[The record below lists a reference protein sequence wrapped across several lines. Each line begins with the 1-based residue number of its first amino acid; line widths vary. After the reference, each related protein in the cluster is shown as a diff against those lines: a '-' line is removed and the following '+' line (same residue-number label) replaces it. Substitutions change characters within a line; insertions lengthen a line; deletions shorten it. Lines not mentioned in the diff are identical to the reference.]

1 MINYSPFHFLGSV
14 GVSVGVHFTIDLWIC
29 TIDINIDVSASL
41 DLYGPPL
48 GGVVHVN
55 FYVFG
60 FSVHF
65 GDESPANDAITL
77 AEFWYLAQQQTASEK
92 AAVTATTS
100 GNSKSGH
107 VLSVVTGRYPGKNKS
122 TETPEGEPW
131 VVRRG
136 GFKFSAQSQFPI
148 RSAICNHGPPADH
161 QTAIYAKPMH
171 LVGGSSGKSD
181 ENGGQWVESTMT
193 ISVVEGTVP
202 VLGFTCAPIV
212 KKVPSALWGK
222 CDSLL

>member
-1 MINYSPFHFLGSV
+1 M
-14 GVSVGVHFTIDLWIC
+14 
-29 TIDINIDVSASL
+29 
-41 DLYGPPL
+41 
-48 GGVVHVN
+48 HVN

-65 GDESPANDAITL
+65 GDDSSANDAITL
-77 AEFWYLAQQQTASEK
+77 AEFWYLAQQQTASDK
-92 AAVTATTS
+92 AAVAAIAATAS
-100 GNSKSGH
+100 GNSKSEH

-122 TETPEGEPW
+122 TETPEGAPW

-148 RSAICNHGPPADH
+148 RTAICNQGPQVEH

-171 LVGGSSGKSD
+171 LVGGSSDRSD
-181 ENGGQWVESTMT
+181 ENGGQWIESTMA
-193 ISVVEGTVP
+193 ISVVEGTVHVP
-202 VLGFTCAPIV
+202 GFTCAPIV

-222 CDSLL
+222 CNSLL